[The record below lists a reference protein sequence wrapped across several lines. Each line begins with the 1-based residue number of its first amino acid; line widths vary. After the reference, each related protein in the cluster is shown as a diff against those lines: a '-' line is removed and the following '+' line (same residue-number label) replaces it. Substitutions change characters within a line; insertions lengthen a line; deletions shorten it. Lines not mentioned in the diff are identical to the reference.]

1 MYVNACWEESIY
13 TFIYL
18 SDTEV
23 GHFLGEAV
31 MAVRQQLSSM
41 LYVKD
46 ICEAQIKSL
55 KTGDIDTSV
64 LQQVHTTYQT
74 VHLLWNII

>member
-1 MYVNACWEESIY
+1 
-13 TFIYL
+13 
-18 SDTEV
+18 
-23 GHFLGEAV
+23 

-64 LQQVHTTYQT
+64 LQQVHTIHTR
-74 VHLLWNII
+74 LFICFEI